1 MKKLI
6 ALLLVLVMAL
16 SIAACAPKNDTGSNT
31 GNNAGSNTGNN
42 TGNNQTPETPAAPG
56 PNDDLVLD
64 ENDMGICPVCG
75 GDPVQWTPVFQNIGE
90 LTEAGAKHY
99 YLVADELSA
108 DNGAFLWARTRGI
121 DVCLHLNNKN
131 IDVHGFIRT
140 GSDNDLNIMGKGSMN
155 FLADA
160 TRYPVLKDALFY
172 IETGNLTIY
181 GGTFTSTAGKPVVGT
196 PAEGNPQIKLTGNA
210 TFSLVSSTL
219 GSLTIDEDVVIDEL
233 VVGDS
238 THPNKQGKNG
248 KLWVAKTFAGEVK
261 SFTFP
266 GEITDNKVP
275 ADYGAA
281 MGAFTGKITTADGVK
296 LAGAAGSLVVA
307 AQ

>member
-16 SIAACAPKNDTGSNT
+16 SVVACTPNSSSGDSNA
-31 GNNAGSNTGNN
+31 GNNNSGNN
-42 TGNNQTPETPAAPG
+42 SGNNQTPETPAVPAG

-90 LTEAGAKHY
+90 LTEPGAKHY

-108 DNGAFLWARTRGI
+108 DNGPFLWARTKNI

-160 TRYPVLKDALFY
+160 TTYPTLKDALFY
-172 IETGNLTIY
+172 IETANLTIY
-181 GGTFTSTAGKPVVGT
+181 GGTFKSTAGKPIVGT
-196 PAEGNPQIKLTGNA
+196 PGVGNPKIKLTGDA
-210 TFSLVSSTL
+210 TFSLVSCTL
-219 GSLTIDEDVVIDEL
+219 GALTIDEDVVIDKLE
-233 VVGDS
+233 VGNS
-238 THPNKQGKNG
+238 THADKKGEMG
-248 KLWVAKTFAGEVK
+248 KLWVAKTFTGEVK

-266 GEITDNKVP
+266 GAIADNKVP
-275 ADYGAA
+275 MDYAAA
-281 MGAFTGKITTADGVK
+281 MGTFTGKITTADGVA
-296 LAGAAGSLVVA
+296 LTGATGSLTVKA
-307 AQ
+307 S